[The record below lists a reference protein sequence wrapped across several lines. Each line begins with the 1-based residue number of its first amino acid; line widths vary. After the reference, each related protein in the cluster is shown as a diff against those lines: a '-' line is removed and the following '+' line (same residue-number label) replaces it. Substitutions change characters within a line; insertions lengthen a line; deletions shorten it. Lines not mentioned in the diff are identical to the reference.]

1 MTVGDVGMVG
11 VTVGVIVLVGVTVG
25 DVGIVGVTVGVT
37 VLVGVGDIDTT
48 PQSII
53 LK

>member
-1 MTVGDVGMVG
+1 VTVGDVGMVG